1 MNSTSPAQ
9 QSIQWSQILSLAALN
24 AVVVFSWIAYNNYQ
38 PKVLVKFNFQE
49 LALFLAIAQAAI
61 MVCIPPLAGILGDYL
76 IKKDTKNFV
85 VFTTGISITAMVFM
99 AVAFTVSGDTI
110 GVWRGL
116 LPFLIIIWLI
126 SMNLFISPA
135 NSMIEM
141 FAPTKQLPIV
151 MGVIVMITELVAAL
165 EPSIIVLVDA
175 IGSTLTFV
183 GGGILIA
190 ICGYFFKRTT
200 ENIAFERTVADTST
214 QSNFWLVIVV
224 GILFGSIT
232 GVLMNVFPALLKN
245 KFEMLSPDSMFA
257 TYSVSGIL
265 ALSALLALP
274 FSKWAEINGAQKGVT
289 IGLIGCVILV
299 GVVFITS
306 SWLCIAACVALA
318 ASYSLTSVSAFP
330 YALQHLSAKQVTY
343 GTGIFIGST
352 ELVDQLLGIFL

>member
-1 MNSTSPAQ
+1 MNETSTQ
-9 QSIQWSQILSLAALN
+9 EKSIQWSQILSLAALN

-61 MVCIPPLAGILGDYL
+61 MVCIPPLAGMLGDYL

-110 GVWRGL
+110 GVWRSL
-116 LPFLIIIWLI
+116 LPFLIVVWLI

-151 MGVIVMITELVAAL
+151 MGVIVMITEMVAAL

-175 IGSTLTFV
+175 LGSTLTFL
-183 GGGILIA
+183 GGGTLIA
-190 ICGYFFKRTT
+190 ISGYFFKRST
-200 ENIAFERTVADTST
+200 ENISFERTVSTNT
-214 QSNFWLVIVV
+214 QSNFWAIILV

-232 GVLMNVFPALLKN
+232 GLLMNVFPELLKN
-245 KFEMLSPDSMFA
+245 KFEVLGQHSMFA
-257 TYSVSGIL
+257 NYAVSGIL

-274 FSKWAEINGAQKGVT
+274 FSKWAEANGTQRSVF
-289 IGLIGCVILV
+289 IGLIGCLV
-299 GVVFITS
+299 FVSLVFITS

-318 ASYSLTSVSAFP
+318 ACYSLTSVSAFP
-330 YALQHLSAKQVTY
+330 YALQHLSARQVTY

-352 ELVDQLLGIFL
+352 ELVDQLLGIVFL